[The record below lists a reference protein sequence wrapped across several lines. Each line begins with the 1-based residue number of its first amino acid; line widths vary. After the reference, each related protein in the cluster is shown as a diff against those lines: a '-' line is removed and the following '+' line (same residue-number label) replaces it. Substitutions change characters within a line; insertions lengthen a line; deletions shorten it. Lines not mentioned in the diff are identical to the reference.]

1 MSGLMNNFNLRFGNL
16 GGFRG
21 HTSTSGCPNT
31 IVTQIHLY
39 TESYMWCITGFNR
52 SQSNANLE
60 ALLCLHY
67 WLKLKTVNY
76 VTVVNFLFVSATG
89 VRCLSC
95 PLL

>member
-39 TESYMWCITGFNR
+39 TKSYMWCITGFNR
-52 SQSNANLE
+52 SPVLSG
-60 ALLCLHY
+60 
-67 WLKLKTVNY
+67 KL
-76 VTVVNFLFVSATG
+76 
-89 VRCLSC
+89 
-95 PLL
+95 

>member
-39 TESYMWCITGFNR
+39 TESYMWCITGFTDLNQMLILR
-52 SQSNANLE
+52 RFYVCTIGSN
-60 ALLCLHY
+60 
-67 WLKLKTVNY
+67 
-76 VTVVNFLFVSATG
+76 
-89 VRCLSC
+89 
-95 PLL
+95 

>member
-52 SQSNANLE
+52 SQSNANLKV
-60 ALLCLHY
+60 LLCLHY

-76 VTVVNFLFVSATG
+76 VTVVNFLLVVATG